1 MHTCLPA
8 CREVTTT
15 NTTASLHT
23 FLLRAAHRP
32 ARITP
37 PIPYSLLS
45 LSLSLSLSLPALLAA
60 SPLRFSRPAS
70 YGLLGIAIFRRNN
83 ASGRFQSTFRCR
95 LRCAHDGWRR
105 QGGSLS
111 LVSVARRGPEEDQK
125 TTRRRPEDDQKTTR
139 RRPEDD
145 CGGVAMDGDGRCGVG
160 GVVYGCGSGVVCER
174 DVCECGGCRCGGV

>member
-1 MHTCLPA
+1 LHTCLPA

-15 NTTASLHT
+15 NTTASLHKL
-23 FLLRAAHRP
+23 LLRAAHRP

-37 PIPYSLLS
+37 PIPC
-45 LSLSLSLSLPALLAA
+45 SLSLSLPALLAA
-60 SPLRFSRPAS
+60 SPLHFSRPAS

-145 CGGVAMDGDGRCGVG
+145 QKTTAVASRWREMVDVELVGLCMGVEV
-160 GVVYGCGSGVVCER
+160 E
-174 DVCECGGCRCGGV
+174 